1 LIDEHFDSFQQ
12 VYNKSRGMR
21 IKAVE
26 AAEPSGQGDACTLA
40 PARCSQTWA
49 MLIKRVYEIDSMA
62 CPNWGGPMDV
72 VSFIDPPQ

>member
-1 LIDEHFDSFQQ
+1 
-12 VYNKSRGMR
+12 MR
-21 IKAVE
+21 IKAGE

-49 MLIKRVYEIDSMA
+49 MLIKRVYEIDPMA